1 MNRLLVPT
9 AAVLLLAACAHP
21 SPPVA
26 GTPPPAVGA
35 QPGAVPVV
43 EFLRAQGVV
52 VQQDFAGPS
61 GLRGWVITRA
71 GRSGVVYST
80 ADGQTLISGLLTD
93 ARGGNLAAR
102 DEELHIPGPD
112 YGTLWTD
119 LATSAYVEVGNNP
132 AAPVVYVFA
141 DLNCPYCH
149 QTWTWL
155 ADYRERLTVR
165 WVPVAILGADSAPK
179 AAAVLADADPAARFD
194 ALMQDFHAPLG
205 TPPDATTQQ
214 AQDARL
220 AANLK
225 LMERAGA
232 SGTPALVLRNASGVR
247 VREGLNAPGDLGLIV
262 PTLTAR

>member
-1 MNRLLVPT
+1 MKRFLLPAIVM
-9 AAVLLLAACAHP
+9 LLAACAQP
-21 SPPVA
+21 PRPVA
-26 GTPPPAVGA
+26 DA
-35 QPGAVPVV
+35 QPGVAPVV
-43 EFLRAQGVV
+43 ELLRAQGVV

-61 GLRGWVITRA
+61 GLRGWVIKR
-71 GRSGVVYST
+71 GERSGVVYST

-93 ARGGNLAAR
+93 ARGGNLTAR
-102 DEELHIPGPD
+102 DEELHTPGPD
-112 YGTLWTD
+112 YGTLWSD
-119 LATSAYVEVGNNP
+119 LATSAYVEVGDNP

-155 ADYRERLTVR
+155 ADYRQRLTVR

-194 ALMQDFHAPLG
+194 ALMQDFRAPLAG
-205 TPPDATTQQ
+205 LPDTATQQ

-232 SGTPALVLRNASGVR
+232 SGTPALVLRNAGGVR
-247 VREGLNAPGDLGLIV
+247 VREGLNAPGDLDLIV
-262 PTLTAR
+262 PTPAVP